1 MQRSRFTVRH
11 RADAGSPWFWLTVV
25 VYDTIAE
32 LQAAASKHRPVAPG
46 FWDDAAACFQPHAGS
61 EGSGYIGIMRL
72 AREEL
77 TADIVIHESVHA
89 AVAYT
94 WRSLGLKRIQLDPYS
109 QRSVTEREEV
119 MAHAVNG
126 IACALLKHLQV
137 ST

>member
-1 MQRSRFTVRH
+1 
-11 RADAGSPWFWLTVV
+11 
-25 VYDTIAE
+25 
-32 LQAAASKHRPVAPG
+32 
-46 FWDDAAACFQPHAGS
+46 
-61 EGSGYIGIMRL
+61 MRL

-77 TADIVIHESVHA
+77 TSDIVIHESVHA

-126 IACALLKHLQV
+126 IACALLRALQV